1 MTTEEEEEEK
11 KFNWEKTKGEEKNGD
26 YQGFFMGNRLRW
38 RRLMNEGYFVVSSRN
53 IAGSEG

>member
-11 KFNWEKTKGEEKNGD
+11 KFNWEKTKGEENNGD